1 MAAVTGPVRG
11 FPPPGKWRRRRV
23 LLWGAVAWGVVVAAL
38 AVWSVGHSPA
48 TVPEQRTIGQA
59 MPELQQAA
67 GVVFAA
73 ATGPGRAV
81 VLGGLQVA
89 SGCRV
94 TPVRHGDSVSRDV
107 TVYVR
112 AGEQSGDIEAIA
124 AALPSRYQVQV
135 TPSRGGTR
143 FVLHADAGNFIGID
157 LDATV
162 GDAALTLRVSSGCRP
177 IGADGVDRV
186 DPKAGAAPEAL
197 SEALTALTAPAVAA
211 RTRAAGPS
219 TGAGSKPWPTNRPVP
234 PGAGILTQPGG
245 GPAPSTA
252 VPSSAK
258 PSGAARSEADPS
270 GADPSG
276 ADPVGAGP
284 SGAVPSSAVP
294 SGTGV
299 TVQSV
304 RCPAG
309 GTAGT
314 YTVGGVAAPK
324 DWARR
329 LGRIASGAAVV
340 RSDTGRWAYRTGND
354 SVVVVDEG
362 QSLRVSASTS
372 C

>member
-1 MAAVTGPVRG
+1 MAAVTGPVG
-11 FPPPGKWRRRRV
+11 SFPPPGRRRLRV
-23 LLWGAVAWGVVVAAL
+23 LLWGVVAWGVVVAGL
-38 AVWSVGHSPA
+38 AVWSVRHSPA

-81 VLGGLQVA
+81 VLGEIQVA
-89 SGCRV
+89 TGCRV

-124 AALPSRYQVQV
+124 AALPARYQVEV

-143 FVLHADAGNFIGID
+143 FELHADAGNFIGID

-162 GDAALTLRVSSGCRP
+162 GDSALTLRVSSGCRP
-177 IGADGVDRV
+177 IGAGGVDRA
-186 DPKAGAAPEAL
+186 DPAAGPAPEAL
-197 SEALTALTAPAVAA
+197 GEALTALAAPEVASRL
-211 RTRAAGPS
+211 RTGGPS
-219 TGAGSKPWPTNRPVP
+219 IGTGSKPWPTNSPVP
-234 PGAGILTQPGG
+234 PGAGILLQ
-245 GPAPSTA
+245 
-252 VPSSAK
+252 
-258 PSGAARSEADPS
+258 
-270 GADPSG
+270 
-276 ADPVGAGP
+276 P
-284 SGAVPSSAVP
+284 SGAVPSAAGPLPRP
-294 SGTGV
+294 SGAGL

-324 DWARR
+324 EWARR
-329 LGRIASGAAVV
+329 LGRVASGAAAV

-354 SVVVVDEG
+354 SVVVIDDG
-362 QSLRVSASTS
+362 QSLRVSASTA